1 MNLTDSIGTARAMAD
16 AYVRHIDGDLLS
28 SAIARSEVIR
38 HERLRRN
45 VRGGGAMRWH
55 FKQPNLAFL
64 RPGPA
69 YVASEL
75 VVDGVVHR
83 SGPSDHDTV
92 TIIPP
97 NVEVEGVFEM
107 PDQMDAI
114 TEYSMVFVSNAFL
127 QRCVGLHIDRPVL
140 SQQNRALAHLLIQLE
155 SEVAHR
161 DNLFDL
167 YAEGWACQALVQTSR
182 HLNGGHRSPPA
193 SRGGMPRSVVR
204 RIDEYIAAHL
214 DGELRLADLAA
225 VAQLSK
231 HHFLRA
237 FRQTTG
243 ETPHQH
249 VLAMRLKEAKRQL
262 AESTAGITEI
272 ALDCGFSNSQNF
284 STIFRKMTGLTPS
297 TFRQQS
303 RR

>member
-1 MNLTDSIGTARAMAD
+1 MIPTDPITIDRASPD

-28 SAIARSEVIR
+28 SAIARSDVIR
-38 HERLRRN
+38 HERLRRH

-69 YVASEL
+69 YIASEL
-75 VVDGVVHR
+75 VVDGVAHR
-83 SGPSDHDTV
+83 SGPSDQDTV
-92 TIIPP
+92 TIVPP

-107 PDQMDAI
+107 PDQADAI
-114 TEYSMVFVSNAFL
+114 AEYSIVFVSNAFL
-127 QRCVGLHIDRPVL
+127 HRCVGLNIDRPVL
-140 SQQNRALAHLLIQLE
+140 SQQNRPLANLLVQLE
-155 SEVAHR
+155 SEAANR

-167 YAEGWACQALVQTSR
+167 YAEGWACQALVQTAR
-182 HLNGGHRSPPA
+182 YLDGGQSARQPA
-193 SRGGMPRSVVR
+193 RGGMSRSIVR
-204 RIDEYIAAHL
+204 RIDDYIATHL
-214 DGELRLADLAA
+214 ESELRLADLAE

-249 VLAMRLKEAKRQL
+249 VLNMRVKEAKRRL
-262 AESTAGITEI
+262 AESAAGITEI
-272 ALDCGFSNSQNF
+272 ALACGFSNSQNF